1 MVINGKKISVQFAE
15 GERKSKKN
23 KQDFLAFRKILA
35 TFNINL
41 APGAMKSRKEAG
53 QLRQQIEKIK
63 HLQEVKRQKNEMA
76 RKIRE
81 GIPLTP
87 NDQVCS

>member
-1 MVINGKKISVQFAE
+1 
-15 GERKSKKN
+15 
-23 KQDFLAFRKILA
+23 
-35 TFNINL
+35 
-41 APGAMKSRKEAG
+41 MKSRKEAG

-87 NDQVCS
+87 NDQVRS